1 MPPVHRLLHITLDTT
16 HRCQE
21 RLLQRI
27 LEGPLFQGELPQPK
41 DEERNPRS
49 SGNRKRRREAGWRG
63 SCETRYNFS
72 SW

>member
-41 DEERNPRS
+41 DEERNPPLLGEPEEEERS
-49 SGNRKRRREAGWRG
+49 GVARIL
-63 SCETRYNFS
+63 
-72 SW
+72 